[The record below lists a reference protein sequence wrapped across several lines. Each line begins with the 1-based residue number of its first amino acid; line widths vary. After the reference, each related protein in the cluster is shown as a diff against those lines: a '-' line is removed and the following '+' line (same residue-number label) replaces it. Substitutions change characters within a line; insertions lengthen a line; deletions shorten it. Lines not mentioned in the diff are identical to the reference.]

1 MKVKLDKMR
10 RSGAGAVKWT
20 DIDESLQDV
29 LGKDNP
35 KLNAIPG
42 GFSTPSTT
50 AKETKV
56 IVKESTSAL
65 APSPME
71 DNAPRTA
78 DSNPR
83 LTVSRKRK
91 RAPAEH
97 RTHFLCHLEKEH
109 EWAREEHEKKMEVL
123 NLQAEYYRR
132 KLNKLNNDTHVELS
146 FEEL

>member
-1 MKVKLDKMR
+1 MNGGWPRRTEEKVKKKWNNLVSSMKVKLDKMR

-20 DIDESLQDV
+20 DIDESVQDV
-29 LGKDNP
+29 LGKENP

-50 AKETKV
+50 TPETKV
-56 IVKESTSAL
+56 IVQESTSAL

-78 DSNPR
+78 DSSPR

-91 RAPAEH
+91 RAPADN
-97 RTHFLCHLEKEH
+97 RTHFIF
-109 EWAREEHEKKMEVL
+109 V
-123 NLQAEYYRR
+123 
-132 KLNKLNNDTHVELS
+132 T
-146 FEEL
+146 